1 MTERRPKL
9 STCSIATVRG
19 ISFSFP
25 IAEDFQ
31 ISAQLLALRTFRKES
46 SPLRSPS
53 RSAFA
58 LWEELGTFGP
68 WQVLVP
74 LCSAPLGNGVRS
86 TGSGGASAA
95 LISAPAP
102 LSSTGA
108 EAWELQSS
116 SPTSMGAERWAVCPW
131 PPWHGGGAATT
142 QRVQSCEP
150 CAVCTQIKHTT
161 PPALQSTP
169 AAPVQHRA
177 RPNRRAVWVEGPS
190 GVTLC
195 HSPALR
201 PAALA
206 VPALLG
212 SLGSGWQP
220 ALPAPLARRA
230 PDEALLSD
238 IITSVGDATYK
249 PAGRDRGVFRCGA
262 MHLNVGVYLSRG
274 PSPYRET

>member
-74 LCSAPLGNGVRS
+74 LCSAPLGDGVRS

-108 EAWELQSS
+108 EPGSS
-116 SPTSMGAERWAVCPW
+116 RAPHQ
-131 PPWHGGGAATT
+131 PPWEQNAGL
-142 QRVQSCEP
+142 
-150 CAVCTQIKHTT
+150 CALGHPDMGEGQL
-161 PPALQSTP
+161 PP
-169 AAPVQHRA
+169 
-177 RPNRRAVWVEGPS
+177 NGCRAV
-190 GVTLC
+190 
-195 HSPALR
+195 SPALSAHR
-201 PAALA
+201 
-206 VPALLG
+206 
-212 SLGSGWQP
+212 
-220 ALPAPLARRA
+220 
-230 PDEALLSD
+230 
-238 IITSVGDATYK
+238 
-249 PAGRDRGVFRCGA
+249 
-262 MHLNVGVYLSRG
+262 
-274 PSPYRET
+274 